1 MFFSERKICSEIY
14 IKSREYFTDDS
25 ILFIVK
31 TRRNAMRKQSL
42 LPVSNVGHDFSSK
55 RDISKLIKMLEF

>member
-31 TRRNAMRKQSL
+31 TRRNAMRKQRL
-42 LPVSNVGHDFSSK
+42 WPVSNVGHDFSSK
-55 RDISKLIKMLEF
+55 RAKLIKLLEF